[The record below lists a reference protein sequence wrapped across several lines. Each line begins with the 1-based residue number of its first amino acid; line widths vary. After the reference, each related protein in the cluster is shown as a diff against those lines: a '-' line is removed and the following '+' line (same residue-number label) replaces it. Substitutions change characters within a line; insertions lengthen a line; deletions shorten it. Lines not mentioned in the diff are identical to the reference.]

1 MNPQPPNN
9 SGAQTIVKTFTAVI
23 IIVIATVFSLIL
35 WWWFNPPKIVVEA
48 DAGFKRAKQT
58 IDPEQL
64 RQWAL
69 ESINR
74 WPATNGWH
82 KIPESEIPKN
92 IQTLYSYLPED
103 ASVTGD
109 TVVIF
114 WGGGFFHWAL
124 EIGSTNVS
132 RPSKYSN
139 PEYPYYFKWCPGI
152 YYTREARWK
161 LQ

>member
-1 MNPQPPNN
+1 MKQEPPNKT
-9 SGAQTIVKTFTAVI
+9 GAQKTVI
-23 IIVIATVFSLIL
+23 MFAAAISFIIVAVFSLIL
-35 WWWFNPPKIVVEA
+35 WGWFTPPKAVVEA
-48 DAGFKRAKQT
+48 DAGFKKAKQI

-64 RQWAL
+64 RAWAL

-82 KIPESEIPKN
+82 TIPESEIPKN
-92 IQTLYSYLPED
+92 IQTLYNYLPED

-132 RPSKYSN
+132 RPFNSGN
-139 PEYPYYFKWCPGI
+139 PEYPYNFEWVRGI
-152 YYTREARWK
+152 YYSREASCK